1 MRPCLG
7 GGVNIQPNIK
17 YGKAV
22 YQQPEIL
29 RSCLKLRNM
38 KNHILYILIRVEVE
52 GKTDLMETVT
62 EFERETNYN
71 FDSTEN
77 VKVLETELLATN
89 FNHP

>member
-1 MRPCLG
+1 
-7 GGVNIQPNIK
+7 
-17 YGKAV
+17 
-22 YQQPEIL
+22 
-29 RSCLKLRNM
+29 M

-52 GKTDLMETVT
+52 SKTDLMETVT
-62 EFERETNYN
+62 EFERETNYC